1 MRGASPSFGVRR
13 ILPLDTSL
21 DPMAIAPNDAAREDA
36 FVGEGGSAVHDI
48 GGHADN
54 AAALEN
60 TFFDRQM
67 DAAPEEGGRGDG
79 NGGSDAEENASSD
92 TGAAP
97 EEGGRGD
104 GNGDSDTGSRLPPL
118 PAHLANLPPE
128 QRVALEQRMQRE
140 LAIDEARNRQ
150 PRRRIDRN
158 AKQLYCAAMGTSSFL
173 LLLLFKVDYCAK
185 YPWILVF
192 APLCVQ
198 YFTLFVL
205 TMLEVRDTV
214 DIWQLNRNSP
224 IEGQAFATAKMVVS
238 KVHESLW
245 HLVCLLTAP
254 LLAVCLAKR
263 DEEEEGWRG
272 ELAMAC
278 TPVWVYG
285 GVSGFVGFAYFVFTA
300 ATKCRYEQPGQTL
313 RLY

>member
-1 MRGASPSFGVRR
+1 MQRRRKADGV
-13 ILPLDTSL
+13 TG
-21 DPMAIAPNDAAREDA
+21 MA
-36 FVGEGGSAVHDI
+36 AVMPKKMPV
-48 GGHADN
+48 
-54 AAALEN
+54 L
-60 TFFDRQM
+60 TR
-67 DAAPEEGGRGDG
+67 
-79 NGGSDAEENASSD
+79 
-92 TGAAP
+92 
-97 EEGGRGD
+97 
-104 GNGDSDTGSRLPPL
+104 
-118 PAHLANLPPE
+118 E
-128 QRVALEQRMQRE
+128 QRRRKADGVTGMAALEQRMQRE